1 MKKII
6 KLTESDLTRLVR
18 RVIKE
23 NENPLGDISL
33 DILDRLTPKEKSV
46 LMLFYGLGGESPM
59 SLDEIGARFDLT
71 RERIKQIKEKA
82 LRRIEFIKNKMSK
95 SEEELNTIE
104 KKKKEFKSEIGK
116 IIRQYSLDLSA
127 DEINDIILDIRMN
140 TPNLR

>member
-33 DILDRLTPKEKSV
+33 DILDRLWPKEKSV

-59 SLDEIGARFDLT
+59 SLDEIGARLDLT

-82 LRRIEFIKNKMSK
+82 LRRIERIK

-104 KKKKEFKSEIGK
+104 KNKKKKEFKSEIGE
-116 IIRQYSLDLSA
+116 IIRQ
-127 DEINDIILDIRMN
+127 
-140 TPNLR
+140 

>member
-33 DILDRLTPKEKSV
+33 DILDRLWPKEKSV

-59 SLDEIGARFDLT
+59 SLDEIGARLDLT

-82 LRRIEFIKNKMSK
+82 LRRIERIK

-104 KKKKEFKSEIGK
+104 KNKKKKEFKSEIGE

-127 DEINDIILDIRMN
+127 DEINDIIIDIRMN